1 MSSRDPLD
9 DLLDRWQ
16 HSSPPPD
23 LRSEIR
29 REITRAQH
37 QAEATSW
44 FARLEL
50 AFSRPS
56 FAATFVAACV
66 LFGLF
71 VAEVRVARQHALYG
85 AQIARSYVQLIDP
98 LLAEQTQANVKEAK

>member
-1 MSSRDPLD
+1 
-9 DLLDRWQ
+9 
-16 HSSPPPD
+16 
-23 LRSEIR
+23 
-29 REITRAQH
+29 
-37 QAEATSW
+37 
-44 FARLEL
+44 
-50 AFSRPS
+50 
-56 FAATFVAACV
+56 VAACV